1 MALTIV
7 TAPATDPVTLAEAK
21 EHLRIDEANTAE
33 SALITAFI
41 TASTDYCEKL
51 QNRAF
56 ITQVW
61 DLTLERFPVGDIISI
76 PLPPL
81 QAISSVVY
89 YGTGGTA
96 NTLTAS
102 TYIVDTSSEPGRVSL
117 AFNEVWPTI
126 DLQPVNGVVVKFV
139 AGYGTASSVTEMQKQ
154 AVKLMVGHMYENREN
169 TEAGGVRALKTIPD
183 GVFNLLAFER
193 IWPV

>member
-89 YGTGGTA
+89 YGPG
-96 NTLTAS
+96 
-102 TYIVDTSSEPGRVSL
+102 GRVGES
-117 AFNEVWPTI
+117 
-126 DLQPVNGVVVKFV
+126 
-139 AGYGTASSVTEMQKQ
+139 
-154 AVKLMVGHMYENREN
+154 
-169 TEAGGVRALKTIPD
+169 RAL
-183 GVFNLLAFER
+183 
-193 IWPV
+193 

>member
-7 TAPATDPVTLAEAK
+7 TAPTEDPVTLAEAK

-56 ITQVW
+56 VTQVW
-61 DLTLERFPVGDIISI
+61 DLTLERFPRGDIISI

-81 QAISSVVY
+81 QAVSSVTY
-89 YGTGGTA
+89 LGTGGTS

-102 TYIVDTSSEPGRVSL
+102 TYIVDTASEPGRISL
-117 AFNEVWPTI
+117 AFNEVWPTV
-126 DLQPVNGVVVKFV
+126 DLQPVNGVVVKFT
-139 AGYGTASSVTEMQKQ
+139 AGYGTASTVPEMPKQ
-154 AVKLMVGHMYENREN
+154 AIKLLVGHMFENREN
-169 TEAGGVRALKTIPD
+169 TNFKPLELIPD
-183 GVFNLLAFER
+183 GVFGLLAFER

>member
-7 TAPATDPVTLAEAK
+7 TAPVTDPVTLAEAK

-61 DLTLERFPVGDIISI
+61 DMTLDSFPRGDIISI

-81 QAISSVVY
+81 QAVSSVTY
-89 YGTGGTA
+89 LGTGGTS

-102 TYIVDTSSEPGRVSL
+102 TYIVDTANEPGRISL

-126 DLQPVNGVVVKFV
+126 DLQPVNGVVVKFT
-139 AGYGTASSVTEMQKQ
+139 AGYGTAGTVPEMPKQ
-154 AVKLMVGHMYENREN
+154 AIKLLVGHMFENREN
-169 TEAGGVRALKTIPD
+169 TNFKPLELIPD